1 MCVNVRLPTVNM
13 FVKMCDYDENVKCK
27 NEIVISCRVKRFTY
41 NHVTLTHRSQLVN

>member
-27 NEIVISCRVKRFTY
+27 NKIAISLFKSMFNF
-41 NHVTLTHRSQLVN
+41 NHQKEKLQIR